1 MNLYNMTTSTIR
13 YDLSLLSSTEHL
25 LQVNMYINH
34 LSSNEIELSLPAWIP
49 GSYMVRDFARNLHA
63 LQAACPN
70 NESAKLEVTQLNKQ
84 SWKISCTKGEAL
96 DELLVT
102 YQIYAYDLSVRSAF
116 INQDYAF
123 FNGTSVFLYI
133 NNVHNIKH
141 SVTID
146 EASFASLTPNAL
158 SRIATAMPKSN
169 VHTPGKAAYT
179 CNNYY
184 DLIDHPFLIG
194 CLNYHS
200 FSVNNTVFHLA
211 FTGQHPYDL
220 HRIADDLT
228 PIIKHHMALF
238 GEIPCEEYWF
248 MTLICDGGFGGLEH
262 IASTVLQYNRF
273 DIPFVGDNKNITPG
287 YQQFLS
293 LCSHEL
299 FHTWHVKQI
308 KPQVMHQV
316 DLSKEVYTPQLWIY
330 EGFTSL
336 YDDLS
341 LARTGLISPKD
352 YVQVLN
358 ETLTRLLKNQ
368 GRHKQSVSQSSF
380 EAWSKFYKQ
389 DAGSVNH
396 IVSYYNK
403 GAVVAL
409 CLDITIRQ
417 HSQGKHSLDTIM
429 QLLWKQYGKPCIGT
443 PDDVITQLCEKELN
457 LDISHFLNMV
467 TSTTVDLPLHSIL
480 QQIGLQ
486 LKLRPSQNALDKGG
500 EKPLNNKTDWG
511 AVVSSVD
518 KMLRVNAVY
527 DGRGASK
534 AGLMHGDTI
543 VAVDSWQCD
552 EAKLITIL
560 NQKHV
565 GETLPIHVL
574 RDAKLIELEFTVSEA
589 PADTCA
595 ITVEDETLF
604 HTWLGLQ

>member
-1 MNLYNMTTSTIR
+1 MTTSTIH

-25 LQVNMYINH
+25 LQVNMYITH
-34 LSSNEIELSLPAWIP
+34 LSSNEIVLNLPAWIP

-63 LQAACPN
+63 LKAECPN
-70 NESAKLEVTQLNKQ
+70 SDSNNLILEQLNKQ
-84 SWKISCTKGEAL
+84 SWKVSNIKCEAL
-96 DELLVT
+96 DELKLT

-123 FNGTSVFLYI
+123 FNGTSVFLYL
-133 NNVHNIKH
+133 NDAQNIQH

-146 EASFASLTPNAL
+146 EASFASLNPHGL
-158 SRIATAMPKSN
+158 SRIATAMPKAEIDSA
-169 VHTPGKAAYT
+169 GKAEYT
-179 CNNYY
+179 CSNYY

-194 CLNYHS
+194 RLNYHS
-200 FSVNNTVFHLA
+200 FRVNNTVFHLA
-211 FTGQHPYDL
+211 FTGEHPYDL
-220 HRIADDLT
+220 ERIANDLS

-273 DIPFVGDNKNITPG
+273 DIPFIGDDQKITAG

-316 DLSKEVYTPQLWIY
+316 DLSQEVYTPQLWIY

-352 YVQVLN
+352 YVQVVN
-358 ETLTRLLKNQ
+358 EMLTRLLKNQ

-417 HSQGKHSLDTIM
+417 HSKGKYSLDTIM
-429 QLLWKQYGKPCIGT
+429 QLLWKQYGKPRIGT
-443 PDDVITQLCEKELN
+443 PDDVIALLCKKELN
-457 LDISHFLNMV
+457 LDINHFLNMV
-467 TSTTVDLPLHSIL
+467 TNTTVDLPLHSIL

-486 LKLRPSQNALDKGG
+486 LNLRPSQNALDKGG
-500 EKPLNNKTDWG
+500 DKPINNKVDWG
-511 AVVSSVD
+511 AMVAPVD
-518 KMLRVNAVY
+518 KMLRVNTVY

-534 AGLMHGDTI
+534 AGLMQGDLI
-543 VAVDSWQCD
+543 VAVNNWQCD
-552 EAKLITIL
+552 EAKLFKIL
-560 NQKHV
+560 NQKSI
-565 GETLPIHVL
+565 GETLAIHVL
-574 RDAKLIELEFTVSEA
+574 RDAKLIELEFTISEA
-589 PADTCA
+589 LPDTCA
-595 ITVEDETLF
+595 ITVEDEALF
-604 HTWLGLQ
+604 HTWLGIQ